1 MEVMVSLLLN
11 LRTAEVK
18 QEDIFMDMAI
28 SILQYLIEF
37 GDKCISEDGEILLL
51 EGVLEGV
58 NRLIEPLAAA
68 LNQMSIMGISDKL
81 LAFQQRLEEELESK
95 EKLEEVD
102 NVEGN
107 Q

>member
-1 MEVMVSLLLN
+1 MVSLLLN